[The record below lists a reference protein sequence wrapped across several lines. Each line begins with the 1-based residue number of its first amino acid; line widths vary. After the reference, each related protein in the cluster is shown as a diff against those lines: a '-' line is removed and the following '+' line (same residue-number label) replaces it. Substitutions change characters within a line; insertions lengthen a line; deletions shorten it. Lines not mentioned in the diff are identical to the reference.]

1 MGVQKY
7 LKGSRKLFHR
17 SKNFFL
23 MVENF
28 LVNWE
33 LILSVENFFFDR
45 EFFVRREFFW
55 SIENFFVDREI
66 FVLKV

>member
-17 SKNFFL
+17 SNNFFL

-28 LVNWE
+28 LVDWE

-45 EFFVRREFFW
+45 EFFL
-55 SIENFFVDREI
+55 SIEKFLCSKFKGFEVESTD
-66 FVLKV
+66 